1 VLSLARLLPIL
12 LGALLALPVGAAEA
26 PKASPKTKA
35 KPKPKRKRRP
45 RPAFRA
51 PKEDPDLPR
60 VLLIGDSISIG
71 YTQPV
76 RALLA
81 GKANILRIPANGGPT
96 SRGLQH
102 IDKWLDAG
110 PFDVIHFNW
119 GLHDCRIQWPK
130 DELQIPIEDYEANLK
145 KLVERLKQTDA
156 TLIWATTT
164 AVVDGKPGERRKRR
178 LKDVQAYNAV
188 ARRIMDDAGIPI
200 NDLYAALMSIDES
213 KVATDEEPPAK
224 GKGKAKAKTPPK
236 PMTRQGI
243 TTRDGTHFTG
253 KGYQFLAKRVAAAI
267 LKALDEQ

>member
-1 VLSLARLLPIL
+1 MLSLTRLLPIL
-12 LGALLALPVGAAEA
+12 LGALIALPVEAAEA
-26 PKASPKTKA
+26 PQAPAEPKTKA
-35 KPKPKRKRRP
+35 KPKRKRRP
-45 RPAFRA
+45 RPAFRV

-81 GKANILRIPANGGPT
+81 GEANVLRIPMNGGPT
-96 SRGLQH
+96 RRGLQH
-102 IDKWLDAG
+102 IDKWLEAG

-145 KLVERLKQTDA
+145 KLVARLKETDA
-156 TLIWATTT
+156 KLIWATTT
-164 AVVDGKPGERRKRR
+164 AVVDGEPGERRKRR
-178 LKDVQAYNAV
+178 LEDVQAYNAV

-213 KVATDEEPPAK
+213 QVVKEEQPPAK
-224 GKGKAKAKTPPK
+224 GKAKTPPK
-236 PMTRQGI
+236 PMTRQSI
-243 TTRDGTHFTG
+243 TTRDGTHFTR

-267 LKALDEQ
+267 LKALDRE

>member
-12 LGALLALPVGAAEA
+12 LGALLALPIEAAEA
-26 PKASPKTKA
+26 PKTPPKA
-35 KPKPKRKRRP
+35 KAKAKPKRKRRR
-45 RPAFRA
+45 RPAFRT
-51 PKEDPDLPR
+51 PKEDPNLPR

-81 GKANILRIPANGGPT
+81 GEANVLRIPANGGPT
-96 SRGLQH
+96 TRGLKH
-102 IDKWLDAG
+102 IDKWLEGG

-164 AVVDGKPGERRKRR
+164 AVVDGEPGERRKRR

-213 KVATDEEPPAK
+213 KIAK
-224 GKGKAKAKTPPK
+224 EKESSDKGKAKSK

-267 LKALDEQ
+267 LKALEQQ